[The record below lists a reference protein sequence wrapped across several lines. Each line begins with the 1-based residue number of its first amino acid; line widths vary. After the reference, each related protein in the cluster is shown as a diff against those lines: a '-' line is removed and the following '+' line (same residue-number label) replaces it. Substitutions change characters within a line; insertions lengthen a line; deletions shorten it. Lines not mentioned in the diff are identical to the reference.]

1 MRVLVTGGAGFIGS
15 HVADRFLADGHEVHV
30 MDDFSTGSRDNIA
43 SGVTVHAHDIRSPA
57 AAQAVREGTF
67 DVIAHLAAQI
77 DVRKSVADPAADASI
92 NILGTLNLLE
102 ALRTSGRAASARV
115 VFAST
120 GGAIYG
126 DAAVPPNKETVPKEP
141 DSPYAIAKHS
151 VEQYLS
157 YYARIHGLNTVAL
170 RFSNVYGPRQ
180 DPHGEAGVVAIFC
193 GRLLSQ
199 TPLTVFGDGSQTR
212 DYVYV
217 GDVARAIARA
227 AGYSAPASAGMDAR
241 AFNVGTGLATSVLEL
256 ARELMRAAGRDVPI
270 EFAARRPG
278 EQQQS
283 YLVIEK
289 AAGVLGW
296 RPSVSL
302 PQGLS
307 QTYEWFAKRH
317 AASGPAHK

>member
-30 MDDFSTGSRDNIA
+30 MDDLSTGKRENIA
-43 SGVTVHAHDIRSPA
+43 AGISLHAHDIRSPA
-57 AAQAVREGTF
+57 AAQVVRESAF
-67 DVIAHLAAQI
+67 DVITHLAAQI

-102 ALRTSGRAASARV
+102 AVRTSGRAGSVRV

-126 DAAVPPNKETVPKEP
+126 DAAVPPNKETVSKEP

-157 YYARIHGLNTVAL
+157 YYARIHGLNAIAL

-217 GDVARAIARA
+217 GDVARAIVRG
-227 AGYSAPASAGMDAR
+227 AGYAAPATAGMDAR
-241 AFNVGTGLATSVLEL
+241 AFNIGTGLATSVLEL
-256 ARELMRAAGRDVPI
+256 GRELMRAAGREVAI
-270 EFAARRPG
+270 EFAPKRPG

-283 YLVIEK
+283 YLVVDK
-289 AAGVLGW
+289 AASVLGW

-307 QTYEWFAKRH
+307 QTYDWFSKRP
-317 AASGPAHK
+317 AASGARRP